1 MRRACWLG
9 FALLV
14 SAGALWQMTH
24 EHQHDRYIDAL
35 YHILPV
41 VIIWKTALRE
51 HAL

>member
-24 EHQHDRYIDAL
+24 EHQHDRNIDAL

-51 HAL
+51 HEL